1 MQAVAQRNI
10 IDLKLYN
17 SIRAIYIQKFLV
29 ERLKR
34 YIRSISL
41 LSIKRVRP
49 LSRAQL
55 LPLLPSWPSVQPPY
69 LEVKKEAAERE
80 REAARA

>member
-1 MQAVAQRNI
+1 M
-10 IDLKLYN
+10 
-17 SIRAIYIQKFLV
+17 RATDIQKFLV

-34 YIRSISL
+34 YIRSTSL
-41 LSIKRVRP
+41 PNVKRVRP

-55 LPLLPSWPSVQPPY
+55 LPLKEAAKASRAAVRK
-69 LEVKKEAAERE
+69 VKKEAKEAAERE